1 MTTPANDAHLRSIR
15 NFAVGVILCFASLS
29 CVVYVID
36 WLTISMPVDFL
47 EQHWRNPDLEEV
59 IEYLTHTSD
68 VIKENA
74 AAYLQHLCYNDDNI
88 KSKTRSL
95 NGISYLVALLNHEK
109 VEIQKNACG
118 ALRNL
123 CYGKRND
130 ENKVRRERSTLCR
143 LS

>member
-1 MTTPANDAHLRSIR
+1 MAYVVDDDYHARRRSPSIDTEFR
-15 NFAVGVILCFASLS
+15 GRCSHRRARLASATFPCRAV
-29 CVVYVID
+29 
-36 WLTISMPVDFL
+36 
-47 EQHWRNPDLEEV
+47 EQRWRDPDLQEV
-59 IEYLTHTSD
+59 IEYLGHTSD

-95 NGISYLVALLNHEK
+95 NGIAYLVALLQHEK
-109 VEIQKNACG
+109 PEIQKNACG

-130 ENKVRRERSTLCR
+130 ENKVRRRFDHQL
-143 LS
+143 

>member
-1 MTTPANDAHLRSIR
+1 MTPAL
-15 NFAVGVILCFASLS
+15 LCFALLR
-29 CVVYVID
+29 VISFLISA
-36 WLTISMPVDFL
+36 LTFV
-47 EQHWRNPDLEEV
+47 EQRWRDPDLQEV

-95 NGISYLVALLNHEK
+95 NGIAYLVTLLQHEK
-109 VEIQKNACG
+109 PEIQKNACG

-130 ENKVRRERSTLCR
+130 ENKVEQIAARCSEN
-143 LS
+143 

>member
-1 MTTPANDAHLRSIR
+1 MIFP
-15 NFAVGVILCFASLS
+15 FALLDFH
-29 CVVYVID
+29 
-36 WLTISMPVDFL
+36 WLNIINYRFFYSL
-47 EQHWRNPDLEEV
+47 EQRWRDPDLQEV
-59 IEYLTHTSD
+59 IEYLSHTSD

-95 NGISYLVALLNHEK
+95 NGIAYLVALLQHEK
-109 VEIQKNACG
+109 PEIQKNACG

-130 ENKVRRERSTLCR
+130 ENKV
-143 LS
+143 

>member
-1 MTTPANDAHLRSIR
+1 MKIIIHQEDDHLQLIQ
-15 NFAVGVILCFASLS
+15 NFEVGSLLLCFALLLLFMYSFDGDIF
-29 CVVYVID
+29 C
-36 WLTISMPVDFL
+36 FL
-47 EQHWRNPDLEEV
+47 EQRWRDPDLEEV
-59 IEYLTHTSD
+59 IEYLNHTSD

-95 NGISYLVALLNHEK
+95 NGITSLVSLLNHEK

-130 ENKVRRERSTLCR
+130 ENKV
-143 LS
+143 

>member
-1 MTTPANDAHLRSIR
+1 MHGRLHFHL
-15 NFAVGVILCFASLS
+15 FF
-29 CVVYVID
+29 
-36 WLTISMPVDFL
+36 P
-47 EQHWRNPDLEEV
+47 EQRWRDPDLEEV

-95 NGISYLVALLNHEK
+95 NGINYLVALLNHDK

-130 ENKVRRERSTLCR
+130 ENKVREK
-143 LS
+143 

>member
-1 MTTPANDAHLRSIR
+1 MKMIFHPKDDHLQLIQ
-15 NFAVGVILCFASLS
+15 NFEVDLKNFFYHLLCFAFDYLFILLFFFINIF
-29 CVVYVID
+29 Y
-36 WLTISMPVDFL
+36 LL
-47 EQHWRNPDLEEV
+47 EQRWRDPDLEEV

-68 VIKENA
+68 IIKENA

-95 NGISYLVALLNHEK
+95 NGISYLITLLNHDK

-130 ENKVRRERSTLCR
+130 ENKV
-143 LS
+143 

>member
-1 MTTPANDAHLRSIR
+1 
-15 NFAVGVILCFASLS
+15 
-29 CVVYVID
+29 
-36 WLTISMPVDFL
+36 LTIAHRFSLFGTFV
-47 EQHWRNPDLEEV
+47 EQRWRDPDLQEV

-95 NGISYLVALLNHEK
+95 NGIAYLVTLLQHEK
-109 VEIQKNACG
+109 PEIQKNACG

-130 ENKVRRERSTLCR
+130 ENKVRPISILGSKMDFVVL
-143 LS
+143 LSD

>member
-1 MTTPANDAHLRSIR
+1 M
-15 NFAVGVILCFASLS
+15 
-29 CVVYVID
+29 
-36 WLTISMPVDFL
+36 
-47 EQHWRNPDLEEV
+47 
-59 IEYLTHTSD
+59 
-68 VIKENA
+68 IKENA

-95 NGISYLVALLNHEK
+95 NGISYLVTLLNHDK

-130 ENKVRRERSTLCR
+130 ENKVRDSQFDLKTFDL
-143 LS
+143 LFSLN

>member
-1 MTTPANDAHLRSIR
+1 MKIIIHQEDDHLQLIQNFEVGFSPALLL
-15 NFAVGVILCFASLS
+15 LCFAM
-29 CVVYVID
+29 YVFV
-36 WLTISMPVDFL
+36 WWRYFYFV
-47 EQHWRNPDLEEV
+47 EQRWRDPDLEEV
-59 IEYLTHTSD
+59 IEYLNHTSD

-95 NGISYLVALLNHEK
+95 NGITSLVSLLNHEK

-130 ENKVRRERSTLCR
+130 ENKV
-143 LS
+143 

>member
-1 MTTPANDAHLRSIR
+1 L
-15 NFAVGVILCFASLS
+15 
-29 CVVYVID
+29 
-36 WLTISMPVDFL
+36 
-47 EQHWRNPDLEEV
+47 QEV
-59 IEYLTHTSD
+59 IEYLSHTSD

-95 NGISYLVALLNHEK
+95 NGIAFLVALLQHEK
-109 VEIQKNACG
+109 PEIQKNACG

-130 ENKVRRERSTLCR
+130 ENKVLCEEEATCLHLNARSFV
-143 LS
+143 SFAD

>member
-1 MTTPANDAHLRSIR
+1 MTITLAVDRRRSIL
-15 NFAVGVILCFASLS
+15 NFEVGAHRRAPFA
-29 CVVYVID
+29 CNTFPCRFV
-36 WLTISMPVDFL
+36 
-47 EQHWRNPDLEEV
+47 EQRWRDPDLQEV
-59 IEYLTHTSD
+59 IEYLGHTSD

-95 NGISYLVALLNHEK
+95 NGIAYLVALLQHEK
-109 VEIQKNACG
+109 PEIQKNACG

-130 ENKVRRERSTLCR
+130 ENKVRQQQFDRPLRYNPFFS
-143 LS
+143 

>member
-1 MTTPANDAHLRSIR
+1 MLTYS
-15 NFAVGVILCFASLS
+15 
-29 CVVYVID
+29 VYD
-36 WLTISMPVDFL
+36 L

-59 IEYLTHTSD
+59 IEYLCHQSD

-74 AAYLQHLCYNDDNI
+74 AAYLQHLCYNDDSI

-95 NGISYLVALLNHEK
+95 NGITYLIALLNHDK

-130 ENKVRRERSTLCR
+130 ENKVC
-143 LS
+143 

>member
-1 MTTPANDAHLRSIR
+1 MYAPFGLNEDDYTSRKRSPSIDTEFR
-15 NFAVGVILCFASLS
+15 GKICPCFALLWIIESTG
-29 CVVYVID
+29 YVNERIF
-36 WLTISMPVDFL
+36 MFL
-47 EQHWRNPDLEEV
+47 EQRWRDPDLEEV

-88 KSKTRSL
+88 KSKARSL
-95 NGISYLVALLNHEK
+95 NGINYLVNLLNHDK

-130 ENKVRRERSTLCR
+130 ENKV
-143 LS
+143 

>member
-1 MTTPANDAHLRSIR
+1 MYAPYGVHDDEYQSRRRSPSIDTEFRGRILLPALYEPIFFS
-15 NFAVGVILCFASLS
+15 S
-29 CVVYVID
+29 
-36 WLTISMPVDFL
+36 L
-47 EQHWRNPDLEEV
+47 EQRWRDPDLQEV
-59 IEYLTHTSD
+59 IEYLSHTSD

-95 NGISYLVALLNHEK
+95 NGIAYLVALLQHEK
-109 VEIQKNACG
+109 PEIQKNACG

-130 ENKVRRERSTLCR
+130 ENKV
-143 LS
+143 

>member
-1 MTTPANDAHLRSIR
+1 MKMIIHQENDHLQLIQNFEVDLNTFFFLPAL
-15 NFAVGVILCFASLS
+15 LCFCLLFILFFLLINIF
-29 CVVYVID
+29 Y
-36 WLTISMPVDFL
+36 LL
-47 EQHWRNPDLEEV
+47 EQRWRDPDLEEV

-95 NGISYLVALLNHEK
+95 NGINYLVTLLNHEK

-130 ENKVRRERSTLCR
+130 ENKV
-143 LS
+143 